1 MVLRFV
7 CKVRINLHFEIF
19 WQSRDGCLG
28 KIGVFPCDLL
38 GSGPQVVLRFVMMG
52 YRLPFPQL
60 VALVSELFDTEK
72 GGRDAIHKF
81 KIKRSRGE
89 GIGAIFQFHFQNRK
103 ITSIELVRE

>member
-72 GGRDAIHKF
+72 GGQDAIHKF
-81 KIKRSRGE
+81 KIKRSRVE
-89 GIGAIFQFHFQNRK
+89 AIFQFHFQSQMINL
-103 ITSIELVRE
+103 IELVRE